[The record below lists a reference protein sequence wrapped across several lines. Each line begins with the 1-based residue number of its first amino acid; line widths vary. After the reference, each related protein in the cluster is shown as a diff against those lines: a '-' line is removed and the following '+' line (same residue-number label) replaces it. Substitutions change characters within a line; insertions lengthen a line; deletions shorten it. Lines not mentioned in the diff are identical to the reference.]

1 MTGGRISMKWMAC
14 VAGVWALM
22 APGWSSAKDPLITDR
37 PDFTESAFVVG
48 RGAVQLEGGG
58 TYADFGHESAT
69 TLPELLVR
77 WGITRT
83 VELRFLA
90 PTYAWIDGPN
100 GSDSGFLSSALGAK
114 IALNDGDGDG
124 FWGRTGASVIVAT
137 TVPTGNSAVASSA
150 WQPSAT
156 LSLAWDLTEAVGLGV
171 NIGWA
176 RPEDEGQ
183 RFNSFYGSVAAGFG
197 VAQNTSVF
205 AELIFFDRESDRGP
219 STTTF
224 QTGLTYLINPDL
236 QLDIRAARRLS
247 SEGADILI
255 GLGASARF

>member
-1 MTGGRISMKWMAC
+1 MKAAFIVVGSLVLAL
-14 VAGVWALM
+14 VAGTVA
-22 APGWSSAKDPLITDR
+22 AKDPLVTDR

-48 RGAVQLEGGG
+48 RGTVQFEGGG
-58 TYADFGHESAT
+58 TYVDFGNESAT

-83 VELRFLA
+83 VELRFLT
-90 PTYAWIDGPN
+90 PTYAWIDGPD
-100 GSDSGFLSSALGAK
+100 GSDSGFLSTVLGAK
-114 IALNDGDGDG
+114 IALNEGDGDG
-124 FWGRTGASVIVAT
+124 FWGKTGAAVIVAT
-137 TVPTGNSAVASSA
+137 TVPTGSSAVASSA

-156 LSLAWDLTEAVGLGV
+156 LSLAWDLSKAVGLGV

-176 RPEDEGQ
+176 RPEDDGQ
-183 RFNSFYGSVAAGFG
+183 RFNSFYGSIAAGFG
-197 VAQNTSVF
+197 VAKNTSIF
-205 AELIFFDRESDRGP
+205 TELIFFDRESERGP

-224 QTGLTYLINPDL
+224 QAGVTYLINPDL

-255 GLGASARF
+255 GLGASVRF

>member
-1 MTGGRISMKWMAC
+1 MSPRKTVSKWTAAVLC
-14 VAGVWALM
+14 GFAVLASSQA
-22 APGWSSAKDPLITDR
+22 SAKDPLITDR

-48 RGAVQLEGGG
+48 RGTVQLEGGA
-58 TYADFGHESAT
+58 TYADAGDESVT

-83 VELRFLA
+83 VELRFLT
-90 PTYAWIDGPN
+90 PTYAWIDGTN
-100 GSDSGFLSSALGAK
+100 GSDSGFLSTSLGAK
-114 IALNDGDGDG
+114 IALNDGDGEG
-124 FWGRTGASVIVAT
+124 FLGKTGAALIVAT

-150 WQPSAT
+150 WQPNAT
-156 LSLAWDLTEAVGLGV
+156 LSLAWDLSNSIGLGT

-176 RPEDEGQ
+176 RPESDGQ
-183 RFNSFYGSVAAGFG
+183 RFNTFYGSVAAGFG
-197 VAQNTSVF
+197 VAKNTSIF
-205 AELIFFDRESDRGP
+205 TELIFFDRESERGP

-224 QTGLTYLINPDL
+224 QAGVTYLINPDF
-236 QLDIRAARRLS
+236 QLDLRAARRLS

>member
-1 MTGGRISMKWMAC
+1 MKAAVVVLGSLALAL
-14 VAGVWALM
+14 VAGTVA
-22 APGWSSAKDPLITDR
+22 AKDPLVTDR

-48 RGAVQLEGGG
+48 RGTVQLEGGG
-58 TYADFGHESAT
+58 TYVDFGNESAT

-83 VELRFLA
+83 VELRFLT
-90 PTYAWIDGPN
+90 PTYAWIDGPD
-100 GSDSGFLSSALGAK
+100 GSDSGFLSTSLGAK
-114 IALNDGDGDG
+114 IALNDGGGDG
-124 FWGRTGASVIVAT
+124 FWGKTGASVIVAT
-137 TVPTGNSAVASSA
+137 TIPTGSSAVASSA

-156 LSLAWDLTEAVGLGV
+156 LSLAWDLSDSVGLGT

-176 RPEDEGQ
+176 RPENDGQ
-183 RFNSFYGSVAAGFG
+183 RFNSFFGSVAAGFG
-197 VAQNTSVF
+197 VAKNTSIF
-205 AELIFFDRESDRGP
+205 TEFIFFDRESERGP

-224 QTGLTYLINPDL
+224 QAGVTYLISPDF
-236 QLDIRAARRLS
+236 QVDIRAARRLS

>member
-1 MTGGRISMKWMAC
+1 MAKWMAAVACAC
-14 VAGVWALM
+14 VLSVPDRA
-22 APGWSSAKDPLITDR
+22 SAKDPLITDR

-48 RGAVQLEGGG
+48 RGTVQLEGGA
-58 TYADFGHESAT
+58 TYAEFGNESAT

-77 WGITRT
+77 WGIART
-83 VELRFLA
+83 VELRFLT

-100 GSDSGFLSSALGAK
+100 GSDSGFLSTALGAK

-124 FWGRTGASVIVAT
+124 FWGKTGAGILVAT

-156 LSLAWDLTEAVGLGV
+156 LSLAWDLSKAIGLGV

-176 RPEDEGQ
+176 RPEDDGQ

-197 VAQNTSVF
+197 IAKNTSVF
-205 AELIFFDRESDRGP
+205 TELIFFDRESDRGP

-224 QTGLTYLINPDL
+224 QAGLTYLINPDL

-247 SEGADILI
+247 SEGADIVI